1 MLDIYKLDTKKGI
14 EKYKS
19 LLFAFDIVDPYFL
32 IDYINVFDNGYENLR
47 CFLYKNN
54 ETGAVIFMLGY
65 LNPIVIDNKET
76 GNFDFITPRGYTGP
90 SYVNEVLEA
99 DILDFWKSVDYWY
112 KKNKVV
118 CEFVRFNLSN
128 NHLHYSGNC
137 LPTMLNIKGKILEEE
152 AQWNSF
158 NRKVRKNVN
167 KAKRENLYSH
177 ISYEKITDNEIVAFF
192 EIYTETMVRTKAKN
206 VFFYS
211 INKFKKFIK
220 NNRQNCAICTI
231 FFNEIPISSELIL
244 ISKDSIY
251 SFLGGTNDSF
261 FEKRPNDFLKVELIN
276 WARKNNLKFY
286 ILGGGYGFEDGI
298 FNYKKTFF
306 PNDVVN
312 YYTGR
317 KIVDEKIYSE
327 LLEKTN
333 KYRVSIG
340 LLELDIED
348 ESFFPLYRL
357 IEGNPVSI

>member
-1 MLDIYKLDTKKGI
+1 MLDIYELDTKEGI
-14 EKYKS
+14 EKYKY
-19 LLFAFDIVDPYFL
+19 LLSESDIGDPYFL
-32 IDYINVFDNGYENLR
+32 IDYINVFDKGYKNLR

-54 ETGAVIFMLGY
+54 ETEAIIFMPGY
-65 LNPIVIDNKET
+65 LNPIVIDNEET
-76 GNFDFITPRGYTGP
+76 GNFDFITTYGYSGP
-90 SYVNEVLEA
+90 CFVNEVLES

-118 CEFVRFNLSN
+118 CEFIRFNLSN

-152 AQWNSF
+152 EAQWNSF

-167 KAKRENLYSH
+167 KAKRDNLYSH
-177 ISYEKITDNEIVAFF
+177 ISYEKITDNEIVVFF
-192 EIYTETMVRTKAKN
+192 EIYTATMVRAKAKN

-211 INKFKKFIK
+211 IDEFKKFIK
-220 NNRQNCAICTI
+220 NNPQNCAICTV

-251 SFLGGTNDSF
+251 SFLGGTNESF
-261 FEKRPNDFLKVELIN
+261 FEKRPNDFLKVEIIN

-298 FNYKKTFF
+298 FNYKKAFF

-317 KIVDEKIYSE
+317 KIVNKDIYIE
-327 LLEKTN
+327 LLDKTN
-333 KYRVSIG
+333 KFRVSIG
-340 LLELDIED
+340 LSNIELED
-348 ESFFPLYRL
+348 ESFFPQYRNL
-357 IEGNPVSI
+357 N